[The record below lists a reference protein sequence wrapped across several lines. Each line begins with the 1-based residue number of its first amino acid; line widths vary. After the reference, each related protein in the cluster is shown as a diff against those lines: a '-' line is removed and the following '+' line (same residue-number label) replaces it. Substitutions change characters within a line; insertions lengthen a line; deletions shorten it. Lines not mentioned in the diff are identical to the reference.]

1 MHEIYVP
8 LPSKENLSLY
18 ERLNFDGFLVGI
30 KGFSSNFN
38 YCYDIEELKELN
50 TKKKVYICLNR
61 LYYNS
66 EIDDV
71 KNLVKELIKLDITGI
86 CYTDIGV
93 LNILNELG
101 FDKDIF
107 WISNHMGTNSK
118 TINFLEKRN
127 VDLALLSNEITI
139 DEIIN
144 IKKNTNIKIGA
155 KLYGF
160 LNMATSSRK
169 LITNYFDYTDTK
181 KDKDKYEI
189 EDKVKKDKYIIVEE
203 RDTNFFTG
211 KVLNGLLHLP
221 RLLDNNIDFI
231 FLDSYM
237 LDEKEF
243 YNVAECFVLLKSNT
257 NDEKY
262 LNDLNEV
269 VKTNSKYETFDGFLD
284 KKTVFKVE
292 DYE

>member
-1 MHEIYVP
+1 MHEIYIP
-8 LPSKENLSLY
+8 LPSKENLGLY
-18 ERLNFDGFLVGI
+18 EGLDFDGFLVGI

-38 YCYDIEELKELN
+38 YCYSVDELKELN
-50 TKKKVYICLNR
+50 TKKKVFICLNR

-66 EIDDV
+66 EIDEV
-71 KNLVKELIKLDITGI
+71 KKLVKDLIKLDITGI

-101 FDKDIF
+101 YDKEIF

-127 VDLALLSNEITI
+127 VDLALLSSEITI

-144 IKKNTNIKIGA
+144 IKNNTNIKIGV

-221 RLLDNNIDFI
+221 RLIDNNIDFI

-243 YNVAECFVLLKSNT
+243 YNVVKSYVSIT
-257 NDEKY
+257 NDSS
-262 LNDLNEV
+262 DIDSLNEV